1 MSTREASLPKGL
13 VAAVLALTV
22 AVLGLGGA
30 ILVIKL
36 KPAELPTT
44 ATDRTIEVWRQV
56 VAKAPEDDH
65 ARVGLGLALLEA
77 GRPDEARGEFEEA
90 VRLNEENWVAL
101 MQLGLL
107 IEGEQPERTQELLSD
122 AATFAPVGDK
132 VAPLVYLG
140 DLMMGQGDL
149 KAAKKAYAR
158 AVGDSE
164 IAYDA
169 HLGLARALEALG
181 DDEGALVEY
190 QEAARFN
197 PSDPELIET
206 IDRLS
211 SDK

>member
-1 MSTREASLPKGL
+1 MSTKEASLPRGL

-36 KPAELPTT
+36 KPAELSTN

-56 VAKAPEDDH
+56 VAKTPEDDR

-90 VRLNEENWVAL
+90 IRLNEENWVAL

-107 IEGEQPERTQELLSD
+107 VQEEQPEQTVELLNES
-122 AATFAPVGDK
+122 AEFAPSGDK

-140 DLMMGQGDL
+140 DLMMEQGDL
-149 KAAKKAYAR
+149 KAAKKAYAA

-164 IAYDA
+164 ITFDA

-197 PSDPELIET
+197 PSDPELIDA

-211 SDK
+211 SGK